1 MIHSSNRIS
10 QQLVTNGL
18 GSVIQ
23 AATEANRRH
32 SQYPK
37 PDESAAASY
46 NCKRGRHSGCFK
58 LTCPCACHQDEAV

>member
-10 QQLVTNGL
+10 QQLSTSGL
-18 GSVIQ
+18 ASVVRSG
-23 AATEANRRH
+23 AEVNRRH
-32 SQYPK
+32 SEYPK

-58 LTCPCACHQDEAV
+58 LTCPCACHKDETV